1 MKPFDLEKAKN
12 GAEVCL
18 GDGTPVRIL
27 DFDFNGDLLLK
38 IPYKGSTFSNIKD
51 KYFTS
56 RYDKTGRPLLS
67 SDYLPE
73 YATLYMKPI
82 VAYMRVY
89 RNNNTG
95 LLEGDTIDA
104 DFTKVKTDAS
114 AHIAKD
120 FFCYAKVEL
129 LEPEGGQ
136 K

>member
-1 MKPFDLEKAKN
+1 MKQFDLEKAKN

-18 GDGTPVRIL
+18 LDGTTVKIL

-38 IPYKGSTFSNIKD
+38 VPYKEIPISTKKD
-51 KYFTS
+51 KYFVS
-56 RYDKTGRPLLS
+56 RYDKTGCPLS
-67 SDYLPE
+67 PFVYSTE
-73 YATLYMKPI
+73 FATLYMKPK
-82 VAYMRVY
+82 VAYMKVY
-89 RNNNTG
+89 VNNSTG

-114 AHIAKD
+114 AYIGKD

-129 LEPEGGQ
+129 LEQEGGE